1 MEVRDVKSLK
11 DLHKGD
17 SSDSIEDMFNDT
29 GYEHMPDILDNLGEE
44 PEEDD
49 IENVET
55 DEVDYSRMSKNEI
68 MKLIDDALDKGDF
81 KKVEELHK
89 YV

>member
-1 MEVRDVKSLK
+1 MTKEELI
-11 DLHKGD
+11 G
-17 SSDSIEDMFNDT
+17 
-29 GYEHMPDILDNLGEE
+29 LGFTKVNYLCD
-44 PEEDD
+44 EEDD